1 MNILSWLMSK
11 CRERRRLMGK
21 WKWKNRDVEMGNRW
35 KCQWEG
41 KSSGEYDDGE
51 GEDWLQFGSHSGKQ
65 FVAGVTRRN
74 RKAERGKT
82 NLSHTANVTPSVSL
96 SIFFLSLSLYL
107 LMNRHK
113 IKFYFHADL
122 ETRRWSMCICMRR
135 VRDRKCKER
144 GREEVQSQRMA
155 AITKLHMSS
164 SRGRGRGV
172 AAGEASQSEM
182 QRAIKSEMG

>member
-1 MNILSWLMSK
+1 MSK

-41 KSSGEYDDGE
+41 DGE
-51 GEDWLQFGSHSGKQ
+51 GDWLQFGSHSGKQ

-82 NLSHTANVTPSVSL
+82 NLSHRANVTPS
-96 SIFFLSLSLYL
+96 FCLSLSSAVSLLPLSPSLFSFSRCLPL

-113 IKFYFHADL
+113 IKFYFHANL
-122 ETRRWSMCICMRR
+122 ETRRWSMCICMRSE
-135 VRDRKCKER
+135 RDREIENAER
-144 GREEVQSQRMA
+144 GWEEVQSQRMA
-155 AITKLHMSS
+155 AITKLHMSC
-164 SRGRGRGV
+164 SRGAGKGSGRRRSV
-172 AAGEASQSEM
+172 SKWNAESN
-182 QRAIKSEMG
+182 